1 VHELRRLVS
10 PGTIGLMDTSLGQ
23 EDAMTFT
30 FEVAEKL
37 LRVEAL
43 TREIM
48 ACELLVARQAWA
60 LHGGPVATGL
70 QEQAHTLQTTVEAVE
85 HDRPLGADI
94 GRIIDLLD
102 SGAFHD
108 VSGPGSSHG
117 PSDA

>member
-1 VHELRRLVS
+1 
-10 PGTIGLMDTSLGQ
+10 MDTSLGQ

-70 QEQAHTLQTTVEAVE
+70 REQAHALQTTVEAVE

-108 VSGPGSSHG
+108 VSGPGSSYG